1 MSRRELI
8 ARLLESDATSSFQF
22 SAAWLNKQ
30 WTSRLRSL
38 LLATRRQRREL
49 SPGLGQGFDQGQPEP
64 LIGPLPQADRGRKGL
79 ALGALAALV
88 LALAGWAATAAVQ
101 VRPTQARQEAGPAER
116 DRKQPQERAR
126 QVRREGE
133 RTPSSGQP
141 LREGKA
147 FADALRKVGRP

>member
-8 ARLLESDATSSFQF
+8 ARLLESDETSSFQF

-49 SPGLGQGFDQGQPEP
+49 APGLDQGFDQGQPEA
-64 LIGPLPQADRGRKGL
+64 LIGPWPQADRGRKGL

-101 VRPTQARQEAGPAER
+101 VQPTQARPGAAER
-116 DRKQPQERAR
+116 DGKHAQERAR
-126 QVRREGE
+126 AVRWEGE